1 MKSRRRKYIKKTR
14 RKGKRRKHLLIKKKY
29 YGRKK
34 GKAIPIYGHKIP
46 KRIGRRR
53 FYISWKTTKKNLP
66 GKTYHGNFYY
76 TRKEAQHSARR
87 RLRRRQK
94 GGFLGALA
102 KTAKGML
109 GDKNPLSSAIDDV
122 MDIIPCDK
130 NERPDYP
137 GGPDGCGKNISPK
150 PTDKQ
155 LRDGYVAEDQIY
167 QLDDF

>member
-1 MKSRRRKYIKKTR
+1 MKSRRRRRYIKKTR
-14 RKGKRRKHLLIKKKY
+14 RKGKRRKHLGSILIKKKY

-34 GKAIPIYGHKIP
+34 GKVIPIYGHKIP
-46 KRIGRRR
+46 KRIGRHR

-66 GKTYHGNFYY
+66 GKTYHGKFYY
-76 TRKEAQHSARR
+76 TRKEARR
-87 RLRRRQK
+87 RPRQRQK

-102 KTAKGML
+102 KTAKGIL
-109 GDKNPLSSAIDDV
+109 GDKNPLSSMIEDV

>member
-1 MKSRRRKYIKKTR
+1 
-14 RKGKRRKHLLIKKKY
+14 
-29 YGRKK
+29 
-34 GKAIPIYGHKIP
+34 
-46 KRIGRRR
+46 
-53 FYISWKTTKKNLP
+53 
-66 GKTYHGNFYY
+66 
-76 TRKEAQHSARR
+76 
-87 RLRRRQK
+87 
-94 GGFLGALA
+94 
-102 KTAKGML
+102 ML